1 MRIKRI
7 FAANTRE
14 ALRKVKEQHGPDAVV
29 ISSRNVDG
37 GVEVISAVDYDE
49 RAVQAAARA
58 QDPRAAEIPPLDGSP
73 GPRPG
78 EPDLPAAEDE
88 PSG

>member
-14 ALRKVKEQHGPDAVV
+14 ALRKVREQHGPDAVV

-37 GVEVISAVDYDE
+37 GVEVISAVVKVLQNLLEEGVPIRDMRTIVEALADHGQ
-49 RAVQAAARA
+49 RTKDA
-58 QDPRAAEIPPLDGSP
+58 
-73 GPRPG
+73 
-78 EPDLPAAEDE
+78 
-88 PSG
+88 